1 MNTPLKS
8 FFYFENPKAWEW
20 ILISFY
26 LFATIWLYS
35 IYIHHPE
42 NRSDILF
49 LYPVASQLFM
59 VFFLYTSL
67 RNLLSYIIWFL
78 FGLFHLYVYTITKN
92 DIYPNII
99 GGHPSMMFKYTIFI
113 LLFYQVLRYVSRT
126 IQLREFVMPT
136 KGGID
141 LFDNI
146 IPSITDKLIFASYM
160 IFWFALTYSSF

>member
-1 MNTPLKS
+1 
-8 FFYFENPKAWEW
+8 
-20 ILISFY
+20 
-26 LFATIWLYS
+26 
-35 IYIHHPE
+35 
-42 NRSDILF
+42 
-49 LYPVASQLFM
+49 
-59 VFFLYTSL
+59 
-67 RNLLSYIIWFL
+67 
-78 FGLFHLYVYTITKN
+78 
-92 DIYPNII
+92 
-99 GGHPSMMFKYTIFI
+99 MMFKYTIFI